1 VIGGYDAAR
10 VEGDLTTFNT
20 FQDCATCVVV
30 TNITY
35 DSANGSSSLFSNS
48 SETLEVILE
57 PFARVLELPQD
68 IFDNFARASQG
79 TWNESLELLTYP
91 RANPP
96 SGNLTITLQNG
107 YSTVI
112 PASELF
118 SLSRLYD
125 SEGVYSITNPDH
137 TIAEVGNYT
146 DPGYLPDWGI
156 PFLTM
161 NYLIVDYGK
170 GNFQMAPA
178 IRTDFGPDG
187 GTLIKTL
194 CTGLATT
201 PTRSPTATSS
211 VQPPVATTPAPVV
224 HQNHTGAIAGGTVG
238 GVVGLA
244 LVVGLIFIILFR
256 RKRRATTEA
265 MSEKGKSS
273 RLSATTDTT
282 RRDPP
287 ELPSPQ
293 PDQHAVM
300 SQWLS
305 TQTPEEQVR
314 ISLS

>member
-10 VEGDLTTFNT
+10 VEGDLTTFST
-20 FQDCATCVVV
+20 FHDCATCVVV
-30 TNITY
+30 TNIAY
-35 DSANGSSSLFSNS
+35 DSANGSLSLFSNS
-48 SETLEVILE
+48 SETLEISLE

-68 IFDNFARASQG
+68 IFENFAQASQG
-79 TWNESLELLTYP
+79 TWNESLGLLTYP

-96 SGNLTITLQNG
+96 NGNLTITLQNG

-118 SLSRLYD
+118 SLPRLYD
-125 SEGVYSITNPDH
+125 SEGVYSISDPDH
-137 TIAEVGNYT
+137 TIAEVENYT

-161 NYLIVDYGK
+161 NYMIVDYGK
-170 GNFQMAPA
+170 GIFQMAPA
-178 IRTDFGPDG
+178 IRTDFGSEG

-201 PTRSPTATSS
+201 PTASPTPTGS
-211 VQPPVATTPAPVV
+211 VQPPPVV
-224 HQNHTGAIAGGTVG
+224 HQNHTGAIVGGAVG
-238 GVVGLA
+238 GVLGLA
-244 LVVGLIFIILFR
+244 LVAGLIFFILFK
-256 RKRRATTEA
+256 RKRPATTEA
-265 MSEKGKSS
+265 IPENGKSS

-282 RRDPP
+282 RRDPS

-293 PDQHAVM
+293 PDQNVIVCHWFSA
-300 SQWLS
+300 
-305 TQTPEEQVR
+305 QTPGEQVR